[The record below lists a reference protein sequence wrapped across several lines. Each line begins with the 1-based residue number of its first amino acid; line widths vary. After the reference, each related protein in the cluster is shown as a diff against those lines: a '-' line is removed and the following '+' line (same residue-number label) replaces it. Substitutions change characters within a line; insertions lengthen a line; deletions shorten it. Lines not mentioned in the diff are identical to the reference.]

1 MTPIINMKIII
12 GAALLFASNLA
23 ATGEPVA
30 AHAQASPYPLEVRV
44 REVWSTFG
52 DPGFGRPRGMLQWP
66 DGTVWVGD
74 SQVSEVEEISADGAR
89 TKRVLRAGE
98 GPGELHRVY
107 EIVPWR
113 DGGIVI
119 RDSRGFSFFGADKK
133 FQRRMTWP
141 VRLNTRGLVATP
153 DGDLIASGAFG
164 HDEDHEL
171 ARYAVHRF
179 DSRRGRHVKS
189 WHAAADHRQWETVR
203 LTSGGVLAVTS
214 GGGLLVS
221 DSAPFRITRYA
232 DLMGN
237 GAQLVVED
245 EDVVSASERDRAVTY
260 LPDGYQFTNAWT
272 RSSFID
278 ELEDGNILN
287 VVRIWPED
295 EGSFTGEWLV
305 VSPEGSILAR
315 TPVAKGYEV
324 WNATPDGHYLAAYW
338 DDAASTFAAVKLEVV
353 VGTPPPR

>member
-1 MTPIINMKIII
+1 MKTVI
-12 GAALLFASNLA
+12 GVVLLFASILA
-23 ATGEPVA
+23 VTGEPVA

-52 DPGFGRPRGMLQWP
+52 DPGFGWPGGMLQWP
-66 DGTVWVGD
+66 DGTVWIGD
-74 SQVSEVEEISADGAR
+74 DQVSEVEEISADGAQ

-98 GPGELHRVY
+98 GPGELRRVFY
-107 EIVPWR
+107 IVPWR

-119 RDSRGFSFFGADKK
+119 HDRPGFSFFGADKK

-141 VRLNTRGLVATP
+141 VSLETQGLVATP
-153 DGDLIASGAFG
+153 DGDLIASGGFG
-164 HDEDHEL
+164 GFRDEDHEL

-203 LTSGGVLAVTS
+203 VTSGGAMAVTS
-214 GGGLLVS
+214 DGGLLVS
-221 DSAPFRITRYA
+221 DAAPFRITRYA

-237 GAQLVVED
+237 GAQLVIED
-245 EDVVSASERDRAVTY
+245 EDVVSASELDRAVTY
-260 LPDGYQFTNAWT
+260 GDNNSKSYTSAWT

-295 EGSFTGEWLV
+295 ESPPTSEWLV

-315 TPVAKGYEV
+315 TSVAKGYEV
-324 WNATPDGHYLAAYW
+324 WNATPDDHYLAAYW
-338 DDAASTFAAVKLEVV
+338 DDEASTFAAVKLEVV